1 MSTRVV
7 IVPDRPFDDG
17 VAEGRKREG
26 SALKAEIRTLLGDPL
41 LKPTLGSMSLKA
53 LAADILSRLET
64 PPDTR
69 RFPELGE
76 LYPDRLDYLRG
87 LAKGAK
93 RPLSEAALW
102 HYLRYRLEIQRWY
115 QAYND
120 LSALMESPPEV
131 QSSHCSGV
139 LLVGPEGVLGAHSME
154 SPPPQRRP
162 TAYRWKAP
170 PPFEPLRLRKPRTP
184 RTLTLVKPRTGY
196 IQDWG
201 VVNEKG
207 VGCCCSN
214 SCGVWLDEPIE
225 DTWPLHNVPLL
236 RWATTASH
244 LAELYQRYTLH
255 NWGRASQIW
264 ADIHGQGVVIEK
276 SFRRIG
282 IRRIG
287 ADGILWCTEGHWESP
302 EMNAYLRQK
311 RLEFLRRTGRHLGSD
326 DMQYATDCAVRFTR
340 LGELCHEP
348 LGKGIAHMNRILTD
362 HAPFPR
368 AICRHGGPDTAAY
381 DQTVTQMA
389 TMKNLSHN
397 HAYER
402 AWVPWRRFPC
412 QVPWTLIHYPPI
424 PG

>member
-154 SPPPQRRP
+154 SPPAP
-162 TAYRWKAP
+162 AP
-170 PPFEPLRLRKPRTP
+170 PHRLPMESAASVRTP
-184 RTLTLVKPRTGY
+184 APSKTQNPPNADAR
-196 IQDWG
+196 Q
-201 VVNEKG
+201 
-207 VGCCCSN
+207 
-214 SCGVWLDEPIE
+214 
-225 DTWPLHNVPLL
+225 
-236 RWATTASH
+236 TAH
-244 LAELYQRYTLH
+244 RLYPGLG
-255 NWGRASQIW
+255 GR
-264 ADIHGQGVVIEK
+264 E
-276 SFRRIG
+276 
-282 IRRIG
+282 
-287 ADGILWCTEGHWESP
+287 
-302 EMNAYLRQK
+302 
-311 RLEFLRRTGRHLGSD
+311 
-326 DMQYATDCAVRFTR
+326 
-340 LGELCHEP
+340 
-348 LGKGIAHMNRILTD
+348 
-362 HAPFPR
+362 
-368 AICRHGGPDTAAY
+368 
-381 DQTVTQMA
+381 
-389 TMKNLSHN
+389 
-397 HAYER
+397 
-402 AWVPWRRFPC
+402 
-412 QVPWTLIHYPPI
+412 
-424 PG
+424 